1 MEMRALGSSCST
13 GNGGSA
19 PITLTNISPW
29 ITTVFP
35 STVKLRSSLRTFKG
49 VSSRVRTFKGVSS
62 TRVLSRTKQQFPLFC
77 FLNPDPISFL
87 DNDVSEAE
95 RTVVLPDGSVNG
107 AGSVNGYHSDVV
119 PGRNVAEVNEFCKAL
134 GGKRPIHSILVAT
147 NGMAAVK
154 FIRSVRT
161 WAYETFGSEKAVK
174 LVAMATPE
182 DMRINAEHIRI
193 ADQFVEVPGGT
204 NNNNYANVQL
214 IVEMAE
220 VTRVDAVW
228 PGWGHASENPELP
241 DALKEKGIIF
251 LGPPADSMIALGDKI
266 GSSLIAQAADVPTLP
281 WSGSHVKI
289 PPGRSL
295 VTVPEEIYKKAC
307 VYTTEEA
314 IASCQVVGYPA
325 MIKASWGGGG
335 KGIRKVHNDDE
346 VRALFKQVQGEVPGS
361 PTFIMKVASQ
371 SRHLEV
377 QLLCDQYGNVAALHS
392 RDCSVQRR
400 HQKIIEE
407 GPITVAPQET
417 IKKLEQAA
425 RRLAKSVNYVGA
437 ATVEYLYSMDTGE
450 YYFLELNPRLQV
462 EHPVT
467 EWIAE
472 VNLPAAQVAVGM
484 GIPLWQIPEIRRFY
498 GMEHGGGYD
507 SWRKT
512 SVVASPF
519 DFDEAESLRPKGH
532 CVAVRVT
539 SEDPDDGFKPTSG
552 EIQELSFKS
561 KPNMWSYFSVK
572 SGGGI
577 HEFSDSQFG
586 HVFAFG
592 ESRSVAIANMVLAL
606 KEIQIRGDIRTNV
619 DYTIDLLHASDYREN
634 KIHTGWLDSRIAM
647 RVRAERPPWYLSVV
661 GGALYKASTT
671 SSAVVSD
678 YVGYL
683 EKGQI
688 PPKHI
693 SLVHSQVSLNIEGS
707 KYTIDVVRGGSGTYR
722 LRMNNSEVVAE
733 IHTLRDGGLLM
744 QLDGKSHVIY
754 AKEEATGTRLLIDGR
769 TCLLQND
776 HDPSKLMAETP
787 CKLLRYLVSD
797 NSSIDTDTP
806 YAEVEVMKM
815 CMPLISPASGVIHF
829 KLSEG
834 QAMQAGELIAKLD
847 LDDPS
852 AVRKAKPFRGSFPR
866 LGLPTAISGK
876 VHQRCAAT
884 LNAARMIL
892 AGYDHKVDEVLQD
905 LLNCLDSPEL
915 PFLQWQECFAVLA
928 TRLPKDLRN
937 MLELKYK
944 EFEIISKTSLTPDF
958 PAKLLKGILEAHLSS
973 CDEKERGSLERL
985 IEPLMSLV
993 KSYEG
998 GRESHARLIVHS
1010 LFEEYL
1016 SVEELFNDNM
1026 LADVIERMRQ
1036 QYKKDRLKI
1045 VDIVLSHQGII
1056 HKNKLVLRLMEQL
1069 VYPNPA
1075 AYREKL
1081 IRFSA
1086 LNHTNY
1092 SQLALK
1098 ASQLL
1103 EQTKRS
1109 ELRSNIAR
1117 SLSELEMFT
1126 EAGENMD
1133 TPKRKS
1139 AISETMEN
1147 LVSSSL
1153 AVEDALVGLF
1163 DHSDHTLQ
1171 RRVVE
1176 TYIHRL
1182 YQPYVVKESVRM
1194 QWHQSGVIAS
1204 WEFLEHF
1211 ERKNTGPDDHEISE
1225 KGIVAKS
1232 SKRKRGTM
1240 VIIKSL
1246 QFLPS
1251 IINASLR
1258 ETNHSH
1264 CEYARAPLSGN
1275 MMHIAVV
1282 GINNQMSLLQ
1292 DSGDEDQTQ
1301 ERVNKL
1307 AKILKEEE
1315 VSLTLCSAGVGV
1327 ISCIIQRDEGRTP
1340 MRHSFHWLME
1350 KQYYVEEPL
1359 LRHVEPPL
1367 SVYLELDKL
1376 KGYSNIQ
1383 YTPSRDRQWH
1393 MYSVTDRPVPI
1404 KRMFLRSLV
1413 RQTTMNDGFLLQQG
1427 QDYQLSQTV
1436 LSMAFTSKCILRSLM
1451 NAMEELELN
1460 AHNAAMK
1467 PDHAHMFLCI
1477 LREQQIDDLV
1487 PYPRRF
1493 EVNAEDEETTVETIL
1508 EEATQEI
1515 HRSVGVRMHA
1525 LGVCEWEVRL
1535 WLVSSGL
1542 ANGAWRVVVANVTGR
1557 TCTVHIYR
1565 EVEATGRNSLI
1576 YHSITKKGPLHGTL
1590 INGQYKPLNNLD
1602 RKRLAARRSN
1612 TTYCYDFPLAFE
1624 TALELNWASQHS
1636 GVRKPCKNRLINVKE
1651 LVFSNTE
1658 GSLGTSLIPVE
1669 RPAGL
1674 NDIGMVAWI
1683 LEMSTPEFPMGRKLL
1698 IVANDVTFKA
1708 GSFGP
1713 REDAFFLAVT
1723 ELACTKK
1730 LPLIYLAANSGARL
1744 GVAEEVK
1751 ACFKVGWSD
1760 EVSPG
1765 NGFQYIYLSSEDYAR
1780 IGSSVIAH
1788 EVKLP
1793 SGETRWVIDTI
1804 VGKEDGLGVEN
1815 LTGSGAIAGAY
1826 SRAYNE
1832 TFTLTFV
1839 SGRSVG
1845 IGAYL
1850 ARLGMRCIQRLDQPI
1865 ILTGF
1870 STLNKLL
1877 GREVYSSHM
1886 QLGGPKIMGTNGVVH
1901 LTVSDD
1907 LEGVSA
1913 ILNWL
1918 SYIPAYVGGPLPVLA
1933 PLDPPERT
1941 VEYIPE
1947 NSCDPR
1953 AAIAGINDNTG
1964 KWLGGIFDKNSF
1976 VETLEGWART
1986 VVTGRAKL
1994 GGIPIGV
2001 VAVETQ
2007 TVMHVIPADP
2017 GQLDS
2022 HERVVPQAGQVWF
2035 PDSAA
2040 KTAQALMDFNR
2051 EQLPLFIIANWRGF
2065 SGGQRDLFEGILQ
2078 AGSAI
2083 VENLRTYRQ
2092 PVFVYIPMMGEL
2104 RGGAWVVVDSQINSD
2119 YIEMYADETARG
2131 NVLEPEG
2138 MIEIKFRRKE
2148 LLECMGRLDQTLIN
2162 LKANIQDAK
2171 RNKAYANI
2179 ELLQKQIKTREKQ
2192 LLPVYTQIATKF
2204 AELHDTSMRMAAKG
2218 VIKSVVEWSGSRSF
2232 FYKKLYRRI
2241 AESSLV
2247 RNIRKAS
2254 GDILSYKSAMGL
2266 IQDWFRKSEIA
2277 KGKEEA
2283 WTDDQLFFTWKDNV
2297 SNYEQKLSELR
2308 TQKLLNQLAE
2318 IGNSSDLQA
2327 LPQGL
2332 ANLLN
2337 KVDLSRRE
2345 ELVDAI
2351 RKVLG

>member
-1 MEMRALGSSCST
+1 MAGVGR
-13 GNGGSA
+13 GNGY
-19 PITLTNISPW
+19 TN
-29 ITTVFP
+29 
-35 STVKLRSSLRTFKG
+35 G
-49 VSSRVRTFKGVSS
+49 
-62 TRVLSRTKQQFPLFC
+62 
-77 FLNPDPISFL
+77 
-87 DNDVSEAE
+87 
-95 RTVVLPDGSVNG
+95 
-107 AGSVNGYHSDVV
+107 VV
-119 PGRNVAEVNEFCKAL
+119 PNRHPATISEVDEYCNAL
-134 GGKRPIHSILVAT
+134 GGTRPIHSILIAN

-154 FIRSVRT
+154 FIRSVRS
-161 WAYETFGSEKAVK
+161 WAYETFGTERAIL

-220 VTRVDAVW
+220 ITRVDAVW

-241 DALKEKGIIF
+241 DALKAKGIVF
-251 LGPPADSMIALGDKI
+251 LGPPAVSMAALGDKI
-266 GSSLIAQAADVPTLP
+266 GSSLIAQAAEVPTLP

-289 PPGRSL
+289 PPDSCL
-295 VTVPEEIYKKAC
+295 VTIPDEIYREAC

-361 PTFIMKVASQ
+361 PIFIMKVASQ

-407 GPITVAPQET
+407 GPITVAPPQT
-417 IKKLEQAA
+417 VKQLEQAA

-437 ATVEYLYSMDTGE
+437 ATVEYLFSMETGE

-472 VNLPAAQVAVGM
+472 INLPAAQVAIGM
-484 GIPLWQIPEIRRFY
+484 GIPLWQLPEIRRFY
-498 GMEHGGGYD
+498 GVEHGGGND
-507 SWRKT
+507 AWRKT
-512 SVVASPF
+512 SALATPF
-519 DFDEAESLRPKGH
+519 DFDKAQSTKPKGH

-552 EIQELSFKS
+552 KVQELSFKS
-561 KPNMWSYFSVK
+561 KPNVWAYFSVK

-592 ESRSVAIANMVLAL
+592 ESRALAIANMVLGL
-606 KEIQIRGDIRTNV
+606 KEIQIRGEIRTNV
-619 DYTIDLLHASDYREN
+619 DYTIDLLNASDYRDN

-661 GGALYKASTT
+661 GGALYKASA
-671 SSAVVSD
+671 SSAALVSD

-707 KYTIDVVRGGSGTYR
+707 KYTIDMVRGGSGSYR
-722 LRMNNSEVVAE
+722 LRMNQSEVEAE

-744 QLDGKSHVIY
+744 QLDGNSHVIY
-754 AKEEATGTRLLIDGR
+754 AEEEAAGTRLLIDGR

-776 HDPSKLMAETP
+776 HDPSKLVAETP
-787 CKLLRYLVSD
+787 CKLMRYLVVDDSH
-797 NSSIDTDTP
+797 IDADTP

-815 CMPLISPASGVIHF
+815 CMPLLSPASGVIHF
-829 KLSEG
+829 KMSEG
-834 QAMQAGELIAKLD
+834 QPMQAGELIARLD

-852 AVRKAKPFRGSFPR
+852 AVRKAEPFNGKFPV
-866 LGLPTAISGK
+866 LGPPTATSDK
-876 VHQRCAAT
+876 VHQKCAAS
-884 LNAARMIL
+884 LSAAQMIL
-892 AGYDHKVDEVLQD
+892 AGYEHNIDEVVQS

-928 TRLPKDLRN
+928 NRLPKDLKN
-937 MLELKYK
+937 ELESKYK
-944 EFEIISKTSLTPDF
+944 EYERISSFQVVDF

-973 CDEKERGSLERL
+973 CPNKEKGAQERL
-985 IEPLMSLV
+985 IEPLLSLV

-998 GRESHARLIVHS
+998 GRESHARKIVQS

-1016 SVEELFNDNM
+1016 FVEELFSDNIQ
-1026 LADVIERMRQ
+1026 ADVIERLRL
-1036 QYKKDRLKI
+1036 QYKKDLLKI
-1045 VDIVLSHQGII
+1045 VDIVLSHQGIKS
-1056 HKNKLVLRLMEQL
+1056 KNKLILRLMDKL

-1075 AYREKL
+1075 AYRDQL
-1081 IRFSA
+1081 IRFSQ

-1103 EQTKRS
+1103 EQTKLS

-1126 EAGENMD
+1126 EDGENID

-1139 AISETMEN
+1139 AINDRMED
-1147 LVSSSL
+1147 LVSAPL

-1176 TYIHRL
+1176 TYIRRL
-1182 YQPYVVKESVRM
+1182 YQPYLVKGSVRM
-1194 QWHQSGVIAS
+1194 QWHRSGLIAS
-1204 WEFLEHF
+1204 WEFLEEYI
-1211 ERKNTGPDDHEISE
+1211 ERKSGVEDQMSDKTLVE
-1225 KGIVAKS
+1225 KHTEKKWGV
-1232 SKRKRGTM
+1232 M
-1240 VIIKSL
+1240 VVIKSL
-1246 QFLPS
+1246 HFLPA
-1251 IINASLR
+1251 IITAALK
-1258 ETNHSH
+1258 EATNNLHEAVSSAAGEPVKH
-1264 CEYARAPLSGN
+1264 GN
-1275 MMHIAVV
+1275 MMHVALV

-1292 DSGDEDQTQ
+1292 DSGDEDQAQ
-1301 ERVNKL
+1301 ERINKL

-1315 VSLTLCSAGVGV
+1315 VGSTIRGTGVGV

-1340 MRHSFHWLME
+1340 MRHSFHWSAE
-1350 KQYYVEEPL
+1350 KLYYQEEPL
-1359 LRHVEPPL
+1359 LRHLEPPL
-1367 SVYLELDKL
+1367 SIYLELDKL
-1376 KGYSNIQ
+1376 KGYENIR

-1393 MYSVTDRPVPI
+1393 LYTVMDQKPQPAQ
-1404 KRMFLRSLV
+1404 RMFLRTLL
-1413 RQTTMNDGFLLQQG
+1413 RQPTTNEGFSS
-1427 QDYQLSQTV
+1427 YQRTDAETPSTELAMS
-1436 LSMAFTSKCILRSLM
+1436 FTSRSIFRSLM
-1451 NAMEELELN
+1451 AAMEELELN
-1460 AHNAAMK
+1460 SHNATIR
-1467 PDHAHMFLCI
+1467 PEHAHMYLYI
-1477 LREQQIDDLV
+1477 IREQEINDLV
-1487 PYPRRF
+1487 PYPKR
-1493 EVNAEDEETTVETIL
+1493 VDIDAGQEETTVEATL
-1508 EEATQEI
+1508 EELAHEI
-1515 HRSVGVRMHA
+1515 HSSVGVRMHR
-1525 LGVCEWEVRL
+1525 LGVVVWEVKL
-1535 WLVSSGL
+1535 WMAACAQ
-1542 ANGAWRVVVANVTGR
+1542 ANGAWRIVVNNVTGH

-1565 EVEATGRNSLI
+1565 EMEDTNTHRVVYS
-1576 YHSITKKGPLHGTL
+1576 SITVKGPLHGVPVNETY
-1590 INGQYKPLNNLD
+1590 QPLGVID
-1602 RKRLAARRSN
+1602 RKRLSARKNS
-1612 TTYCYDFPLAFE
+1612 TTFCYDFPLAFE
-1624 TALELNWASQHS
+1624 TALEQSWAIQQP
-1636 GVRKPCKNRLINVKE
+1636 GFRRPKDKNLLKVTE
-1651 LVFSNTE
+1651 LRFADKE
-1658 GSLGTSLIPVE
+1658 GSWGTPLVPVE
-1669 RPAGL
+1669 HSAGL
-1674 NDIGMVAWI
+1674 NDVGMVAWF
-1683 LEMSTPEFPMGRKLL
+1683 MDMCTPEFPSGRTILV
-1698 IVANDVTFKA
+1698 VANDVTFKA

-1713 REDAFFLAVT
+1713 REDAFFRAVT
-1723 ELACTKK
+1723 DLACAKK

-1744 GVAEEVK
+1744 GAAEEVK
-1751 ACFKVGWSD
+1751 ACFKVGWS
-1760 EVSPG
+1760 EESNPEH
-1765 NGFQYIYLSSEDYAR
+1765 GFQYVYLTPEDFAR

-1788 EVKLP
+1788 ELKLE
-1793 SGETRWVIDTI
+1793 SGETRWIIDTI

-1815 LTGSGAIAGAY
+1815 LSGSGAIAGSY
-1826 SRAYNE
+1826 SRAYKE
-1832 TFTLTFV
+1832 TFTLTYV
-1839 SGRSVG
+1839 TGRTVG

-1870 STLNKLL
+1870 SALNKLL

-1886 QLGGPKIMGTNGVVH
+1886 QLGGPKIMATNGVVH

-1913 ILNWL
+1913 ILKWL
-1918 SYIPAYVGGPLPVLA
+1918 SYIPSHVGGSLPIVK
-1933 PLDPPERT
+1933 PLDPPERP
-1941 VEYIPE
+1941 VEYLPE

-1953 AAIAGINDNTG
+1953 AAISGTLDGNG
-1964 KWLGGIFDKNSF
+1964 RWLGGIFDKDSF

-1994 GGIPIGV
+1994 GGIPVGI

-2007 TVMHVIPADP
+2007 TVMQIIPADP

-2035 PDSAA
+2035 PDSAT
-2040 KTAQALMDFNR
+2040 KTAQAIMDFNR
-2051 EQLPLFIIANWRGF
+2051 EELPLFILANWRGF

-2078 AGSAI
+2078 AGSTI
-2083 VENLRTYRQ
+2083 VENLRTYKQ
-2092 PVFVYIPMMGEL
+2092 PIFVYIPMMGEL
-2104 RGGAWVVVDSQINSD
+2104 RGGAWVVVDSRINSD
-2119 YIEMYADETARG
+2119 HIEMYADRTAKG

-2138 MIEIKFRRKE
+2138 MIEIKFRTRE
-2148 LLECMGRLDQTLIN
+2148 LLECMGRLDQKLIT
-2162 LKANIQDAK
+2162 LKAKLQEAK
-2171 RNKAYANI
+2171 DKRDT
-2179 ELLQKQIKTREKQ
+2179 ESFESLQQQIKSREKQ
-2192 LLPVYTQIATKF
+2192 LLPLYTQIATKF
-2204 AELHDTSMRMAAKG
+2204 AELHDTSLRMAAKG
-2218 VIKSVVEWSGSRSF
+2218 VIRQVLDWGNSRAV
-2232 FYKKLYRRI
+2232 FYRRLYRRI
-2241 AESSLV
+2241 GEQSLINNV
-2247 RNIRKAS
+2247 REAA
-2254 GDILSYKSAMGL
+2254 GDHLSHVSAMDL
-2266 IQDWFRKSEIA
+2266 VKNWYLSSNIA
-2277 KGKEEA
+2277 KGRKDAWLDDEAFFSWKE
-2283 WTDDQLFFTWKDNV
+2283 NP
-2297 SNYEQKLSELR
+2297 SNYEDKLKELR
-2308 TQKLLNQLAE
+2308 AQKVLLQLTN
-2318 IGNSSDLQA
+2318 IGDSVLDLQA

-2332 ANLLN
+2332 AALLS
-2337 KVDLSRRE
+2337 KLEPSSRVKLAE
-2345 ELVDAI
+2345 EL